1 VALLRTRFP
10 INHHSNP
17 RACVPTIYPKSP
29 ALIASSKCR
38 LGQDPTCSGNRKPW
52 VYNPSYYPPTQPAPP
67 PPPPPARGG
76 GGFYFSASRSL
87 YPHQPRA
94 WLCHTHLLRTAQ
106 ILKPRCRVCAV
117 RTHAFYALR
126 QPAPVGINTYPIFP
140 KKQPAL

>member
-1 VALLRTRFP
+1 VESQVGYERFFGPDDIFFSTTDPKGVIQRSNRTFD
-10 INHHSNP
+10 
-17 RACVPTIYPKSP
+17 T
-29 ALIASSKCR
+29 
-38 LGQDPTCSGNRKPW
+38 
-52 VYNPSYYPPTQPAPP
+52 PP
-67 PPPPPARGG
+67 PPPPPARRG

-140 KKQPAL
+140 KKQPPPFKPPKAGRVFFFRAFPLFI